1 VRYLPWGKDSNN
13 YIGGQT
19 LTSYRFTGQREEA
32 SLGLY
37 YYGARW
43 YNPAL
48 GRFIQPDTIVPNP
61 GDVAAF
67 DRYAY
72 VANNPTTW
80 VDPSGHQVAQ
90 NVLAFPSAS
99 ANAALLASSLATLI
113 KLTLMIGRNVASW
126 VFGEHAI
133 TSALVLATFSLVLAC
148 GTTPDCRQT
157 MIGYGNVIEQF
168 GSTALAG
175 VTSWTHAQLQTVAG
189 TWPHRPAVARPT
201 ISRPAGTVNSLQ
213 GPWLE
218 ACMLSGVLNG
228 LADLATDAFGYQGTA
243 NENAGIA
250 AGVTV

>member
-1 VRYLPWGKDSNN
+1 M
-13 YIGGQT
+13 T
-19 LTSYRFTGQREEA
+19 
-32 SLGLY
+32 
-37 YYGARW
+37 
-43 YNPAL
+43 
-48 GRFIQPDTIVPNP
+48 GRFLSADPVQPNAP
-61 GDVAAF
+61 GTQGYNL
-67 DRYAY
+67 YAY

-113 KLTLMIGRNVASW
+113 RLTLMIGRNVASW

-133 TSALVLATFSLVLAC
+133 TSALVLATYSLVLAC

-175 VTSWTHAQLQTVAG
+175 VTSWTQAQLQTVAG

-201 ISRPAGTVNSLQ
+201 VSRPAGTVNNPR

-218 ACMLSGVLNG
+218 ACMLSGVLNV
-228 LADLATDAFGYQGTA
+228 LADLVTDAFGMGGA
-243 NENAGIA
+243 KSEIA
-250 AGVTV
+250 CIAKM